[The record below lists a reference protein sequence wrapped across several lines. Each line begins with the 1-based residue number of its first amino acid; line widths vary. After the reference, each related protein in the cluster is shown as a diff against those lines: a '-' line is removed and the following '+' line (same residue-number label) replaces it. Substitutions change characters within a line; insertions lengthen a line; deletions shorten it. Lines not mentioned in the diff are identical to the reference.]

1 MLIEGFYNY
10 NIVLISIMIAILAT
24 FSSLHIIEKMSDE
37 KDKGKY
43 FWLFSGSFVMGGGMW
58 ASHYIGMLAFE
69 VPVET
74 THNITLTILSV
85 LVSMGSL
92 FIAFMFIMVQV
103 VSPSRFILSGAFIGT
118 GISAMHYIG
127 MSAVDIPADVEY
139 AIPLVILS
147 MLISYGGS
155 YITLGIFLTFR
166 HRTFSLLLKWV
177 AAIFMGVTIYLSHY
191 VGIKATKFYAY
202 EEAIIA
208 SKELDTFI
216 LYSIIVIV
224 AFMLLN
230 SWAVMLFDHHVLKRM
245 AYRDPLTGLS
255 NRNEMKQY
263 FKQLKNQKTIS
274 VLFLDLDQFK
284 SINDQY
290 GHDVGDLLIQ
300 EVAERLKKFTNAK
313 HFAYRIG
320 GDEFLVIIED
330 RDFKYV
336 TKLAEDILQS
346 IKEIYY
352 INGNELY
359 MTVSMGI
366 VIGDAKKEN
375 SSILLK
381 KADTAMYRSKTYGKN
396 RYCVYDRVMD
406 QAMYRRAEL
415 EKDVKTAVNNNEF
428 FLVYQPKW
436 NVKDDCLAGFEALLR
451 WEHPQFGFVSPGEFI
466 PIAEKTRSIIP
477 ITMWVLEEVSL
488 QSKLWQ
494 KRGFSQPI
502 SVNFSAR
509 MFELEDLAEQVQF
522 IFNKTE
528 LDPCLLE
535 IEITETM
542 ILEDVE
548 RVTAQLEKIRKLGV
562 IISMDDF
569 GTGYSSIGMLD
580 QIPLDTLKLDRLFI
594 NDIETK
600 SKRTIVHAIITMA
613 NSLNLEVIAEG
624 VEVQEHVDILTELGC
639 YLMQGFF
646 YSKPM
651 RVKEVEAWVKERKKV
666 SCQNTK
672 PVS

>member
-10 NIVLISIMIAILAT
+10 NIVLISIMVAILAT

-92 FIAFMFIMVQV
+92 FIAFMFIMIKV
-103 VSPSRFILSGAFIGT
+103 VSPSRFILSGIFVGT

-139 AIPLVILS
+139 AMPLVILS

-263 FKQLKNQKTIS
+263 FKQLKNQKNICAIFRFRS
-274 VLFLDLDQFK
+274 V
-284 SINDQY
+284 
-290 GHDVGDLLIQ
+290 
-300 EVAERLKKFTNAK
+300 
-313 HFAYRIG
+313 
-320 GDEFLVIIED
+320 
-330 RDFKYV
+330 
-336 TKLAEDILQS
+336 
-346 IKEIYY
+346 
-352 INGNELY
+352 
-359 MTVSMGI
+359 
-366 VIGDAKKEN
+366 
-375 SSILLK
+375 
-381 KADTAMYRSKTYGKN
+381 
-396 RYCVYDRVMD
+396 
-406 QAMYRRAEL
+406 
-415 EKDVKTAVNNNEF
+415 
-428 FLVYQPKW
+428 
-436 NVKDDCLAGFEALLR
+436 
-451 WEHPQFGFVSPGEFI
+451 
-466 PIAEKTRSIIP
+466 
-477 ITMWVLEEVSL
+477 
-488 QSKLWQ
+488 
-494 KRGFSQPI
+494 
-502 SVNFSAR
+502 
-509 MFELEDLAEQVQF
+509 
-522 IFNKTE
+522 
-528 LDPCLLE
+528 
-535 IEITETM
+535 
-542 ILEDVE
+542 
-548 RVTAQLEKIRKLGV
+548 
-562 IISMDDF
+562 
-569 GTGYSSIGMLD
+569 
-580 QIPLDTLKLDRLFI
+580 
-594 NDIETK
+594 
-600 SKRTIVHAIITMA
+600 
-613 NSLNLEVIAEG
+613 
-624 VEVQEHVDILTELGC
+624 
-639 YLMQGFF
+639 
-646 YSKPM
+646 
-651 RVKEVEAWVKERKKV
+651 
-666 SCQNTK
+666 
-672 PVS
+672 